1 MKKRFIALLLF
12 GILVGLTGCEKQD
25 TYSEEKANE
34 LIDKAEET
42 VREAESID
50 GFEKADYERFNS
62 YAYENGLGD
71 TPIYIEGKVINQTE
85 LEDGKSTNAQLP
97 QIVCIVEDDN
107 GNRWSVSYYSNG
119 SPLEI
124 EGENVRIF
132 GTYLGFSDVFNL
144 PSMGVAIEDENK
156 YSKARIEVEKNGIY
170 TEAWNFYDNYIKLEL
185 ESSGIISDDSQGINK
200 ETPEITTGQSNAL
213 ASARLYIETMPFSY
227 TGLIEQLEYEG
238 YSLEDATYA
247 ADNCG
252 ADWNEQAMKSAKNY
266 LDIMPFSK
274 DQLIEQLEYE
284 GYTHEQAVYG
294 VEQNGY

>member
-1 MKKRFIALLLF
+1 MKKRFVTLLLC
-12 GILVGLTGCEKQD
+12 GILAGLIGCERQD
-25 TYSEEKANE
+25 IYSEEKANE

-42 VREAESID
+42 VKESESID

-62 YAYENGLGD
+62 YASENGLGD
-71 TPIYIEGKVINQTE
+71 TPIYIAGKVINQTE
-85 LEDGKSTNAQLP
+85 LEDGKSINAQLS
-97 QIVCIVEDDN
+97 QIVCIVEDND

-119 SPLEI
+119 EPLDI
-124 EGENVRIF
+124 EDKNVRIF

-144 PSMGVAIEDENK
+144 PSMGVAVDGEEN
-156 YSKARIEVEKNGIY
+156 YSKARIETEEGGVY
-170 TEAWNFYDNYIKLEL
+170 TEVWNFYDNYIKLEL
-185 ESSGIISDDSQGINK
+185 ESSNSISDDSQEVNQK
-200 ETPEITTGQSNAL
+200 NYDTTTGQSNAL
-213 ASARLYIETMPFSY
+213 ASALLYLETMPFSY